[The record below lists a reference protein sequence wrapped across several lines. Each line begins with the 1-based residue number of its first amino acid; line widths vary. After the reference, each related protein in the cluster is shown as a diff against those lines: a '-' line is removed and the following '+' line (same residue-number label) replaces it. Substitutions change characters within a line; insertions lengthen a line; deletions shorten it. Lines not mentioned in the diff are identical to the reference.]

1 MAGAL
6 ERAVASLIQP
16 EGGPRID
23 FRAPLGEPALVAP
36 DSVSWRVFKNPVA
49 LFIGGAAAVL
59 LELAEPRVRS
69 GVWDHSSFK
78 SAPLKR
84 LQRTGLAAMVTV
96 YGARSVAEAMIAGV
110 GRLHGRVTGVT
121 PGGQAY
127 RADDPDLLNWVQATA
142 SFGFLEAYHSF
153 VAPLSAADRDRFY
166 AEGGAASALYGATGA
181 PRSEAERE
189 AQFAAMLPRLEA
201 SDIVF
206 EFLDIMRATPLLP
219 APLHLLQRPLLRAAV
234 SLVPPEV
241 REVLGLG
248 PAFGLRPLERRVI
261 RLAGA
266 AAERA
271 PIAGTPAV
279 EACLRLGLPG
289 DYLFRRP
296 REVRRVGV

>member
-6 ERAVASLIQP
+6 ERAVAGLIQP

-59 LELAEPRVRS
+59 LELAEPHVRS

-110 GRLHGRVTGVT
+110 GRMHGRVSGVT
-121 PGGQAY
+121 PDGQAY

-181 PRSEAERE
+181 PRSEAQRE
-189 AQFAAMLPRLEA
+189 AQFAAMLPSLEA

-241 REVLGLG
+241 REILGLG

-266 AAERA
+266 AADRA

-279 EACLRLGLPG
+279 ESCLRLGLPA
-289 DYLFRRP
+289 DFLFRRP
-296 REVRRVGV
+296 REARRDGV